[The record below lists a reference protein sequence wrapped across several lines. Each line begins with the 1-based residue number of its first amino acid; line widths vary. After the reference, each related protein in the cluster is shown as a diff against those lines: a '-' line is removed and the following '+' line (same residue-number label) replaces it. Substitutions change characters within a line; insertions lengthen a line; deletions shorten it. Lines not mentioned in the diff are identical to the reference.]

1 MLKRYVFINFF
12 LFKIFL
18 VPVRTTTPNNR
29 LPLPQAR
36 LPGVQPQSRQPVAI
50 APQTTQQIRT
60 TTSAPRL
67 SPSLNPS
74 LNPLQRCKQIQSD
87 PSLAAEV
94 LIRERLVF
102 ATEGLNFKK
111 N

>member
-1 MLKRYVFINFF
+1 MF
-12 LFKIFL
+12 LLILLYNIFL
-18 VPVRTTTPNNR
+18 APVRPTTPNNR

-36 LPGVQPQSRQPVAI
+36 LPAVQPQSRQPVAI
-50 APQTTQQIRT
+50 ATQTTQQIRT
-60 TTSAPRL
+60 TTPVPRL

-102 ATEGLNFKK
+102 ATEGLNLKK